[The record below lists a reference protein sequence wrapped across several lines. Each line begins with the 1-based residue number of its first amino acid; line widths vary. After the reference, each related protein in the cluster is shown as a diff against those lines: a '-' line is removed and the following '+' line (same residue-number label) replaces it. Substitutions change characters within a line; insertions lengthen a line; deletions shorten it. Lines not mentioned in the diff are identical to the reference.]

1 MLGLQ
6 FNSLF
11 DLLRAFD
18 TEQTCIE
25 YLEELRWGETGAIS
39 PYDPNSK
46 VYKCAGNKYR
56 CKTTGLYFNVKTD
69 TMFDCTKIKL
79 QKWFMAI
86 WLITSH
92 KKGISSHQLAK
103 DIDITQKTAWFMLQR
118 IRNCFD
124 IENNHTLDNTV
135 EADET
140 FIGGLEKNKH
150 ADKKT
155 EGTQGR
161 SCKTKTPVFGMV
173 EREGKLVAKK
183 VESTA
188 SADLTPEMVKHIKAG
203 ATLYTDEW
211 IGYHNISEIYNHLFV
226 NHSEKEYVK
235 NDIYTNTVEGFWS
248 LFKRGIV
255 GIYHFASKK
264 HLQKYVDEFVFRYNT
279 RNFATETARFDYLLC
294 NVSNKYLPY
303 KTLIAAV

>member
-1 MLGLQ
+1 MLGLN

-11 DLLRAFD
+11 DLAKAFD
-18 TEQTCIE
+18 SEQICIE
-25 YLEELRWGETGAIS
+25 YLEELRWGVNGVVS
-39 PYDPNSK
+39 PFDPCSK
-46 VYKCAGNKYR
+46 VYKCMGNKYR
-56 CKTTGLYFNVKTD
+56 CKNTGLYFNVKTD
-69 TMFDCTKIKL
+69 TMFDCSKISL

-86 WLITSH
+86 WIITSH
-92 KKGISSHQLAK
+92 KKGISSHQLAR
-103 DIDITQKTAWFMLQR
+103 DIDVTQKTAWFMLQR
-118 IRNCFD
+118 IRNCYD

-183 VESTA
+183 VASTA
-188 SADLTPEMVKHIKAG
+188 AVHLTPKMVEHIKSG
-203 ATLYTDEW
+203 VTLYTDEW
-211 IGYHNISEIYNHLFV
+211 IGYNNIGILYNHLFV

-248 LFKRGIV
+248 LLKRGIV
-255 GIYHFASKK
+255 GIYHFVSNK

-279 RNFATETARFDYLLC
+279 RNFETETARFDYFLS

-303 KTLIAAV
+303 KKLIA